1 MNFKIKGKKCS
12 EWTIPDLKKALQRRK
27 EKISGKKEDLC
38 IRLKDSL
45 KHPINKSKSKTIT
58 VKRNSPKSVSV
69 KLKPITLNDS
79 LFIFYS
85 SMYYQVPGSKLA
97 LTELEKYGLKK
108 TYLNKFTTYK
118 QLWNNL
124 T

>member
-1 MNFKIKGKKCS
+1 MDFKIKGRSCS
-12 EWTIPDLKKALQRRK
+12 EWTIPELKKALQRRK
-27 EKISGKKEDLC
+27 EKVGGNKQDLC
-38 IRLKDSL
+38 LRLKESL
-45 KHPINKSKSKTIT
+45 KHPINKSKSTKVVKSASIKT
-58 VKRNSPKSVSV
+58 
-69 KLKPITLNDS
+69 KPINKKDS

-97 LTELEKYGLKK
+97 LSELEKFGLTKN
-108 TYLNKFTTYK
+108 YLNKFTTYK

>member
-1 MNFKIKGKKCS
+1 MNFKIKGKPCS
-12 EWTIPDLKKALQRRK
+12 EWTIPELKKALQRRK
-27 EKISGKKEDLC
+27 EKVGGKKEDLC
-38 IRLKDSL
+38 IRLKESL
-45 KHPINKSKSKTIT
+45 KHPINKTKTTT
-58 VKRNSPKSVSV
+58 VKKKSPKSVSV
-69 KLKPITLNDS
+69 KLKPIDVKDS

-97 LTELEKYGLKK
+97 LSELEKYGLTKS
-108 TYLNKFTTYK
+108 YLNKFTTYK